1 MQNPCVHI
9 WAVFCAPKIAIS
21 LYCFRKF
28 TPREPHDNGVQKIQF
43 VIFFIS
49 KSFTFYEDLYEISCW
64 FKIDRKQYARQS
76 KVTEN
81 KYFIGIDWAEACND
95 VEEKF
100 SENMKRNNQFDA

>member
-1 MQNPCVHI
+1 MTTEFKRYN
-9 WAVFCAPKIAIS
+9 S
-21 LYCFRKF
+21 S
-28 TPREPHDNGVQKIQF
+28 
-43 VIFFIS
+43 FFSYRRVLHFANI
-49 KSFTFYEDLYEISCW
+49 YEDLYEISCW